1 MEAYRKLFY
10 AAKCLIS
17 IGCKS
22 PDDTK
27 QYKTYF
33 KKIKNELLGIP
44 IETFLTDTED
54 EEE

>member
-27 QYKTYF
+27 QLLTYF
-33 KKIKNELLGIP
+33 
-44 IETFLTDTED
+44 
-54 EEE
+54 